1 MPGMEHPINKRDLV
15 NKTDMN
21 IVIVGHVDH
30 GKSTVIGRLLA
41 DTDSLPLGKLE
52 QVKET
57 CQRNSKPF
65 EYAFLLDALKDE
77 QSQGITID
85 AARCFFQTEQRN
97 YIIIDAPGHIE
108 FLKNMITG
116 AARAE
121 AALLVIDASEGVRE
135 NSKRHGY
142 MLSMLGIKQICV
154 LVNKMDL
161 VNYNERP
168 FRKIEREYRRFL
180 RKIDLEAAGFIPVSA
195 AEGENITNHSEKMQ
209 WYKGKNVLEMLDSFK
224 KEELPEDKPFRM
236 PVQDVY
242 KFTKNNDQRRII
254 AGTIESGRLSV
265 GDEVVFYPSGKRTKV
280 KTIEAF
286 NSEMPKTLSAG
297 WACGFT
303 VTEQIYVKRGEIAC
317 LAEEPKPKVTG
328 RVLVN
333 LFWLGKKPFVKDKT
347 YILKLGTARVG
358 VQLESINSVLDA
370 SSLDRVKK
378 DYIERYEVAEC
389 ILSMDRHIAF
399 DLMTDNAAT
408 SRFVIVD
415 EYEISGGGI
424 IMQDLE
430 DHTSWVRDKVLM
442 RNYKWIGSDI
452 SAETRAAKYNQKAA
466 LVLVTGEKGSPRKE
480 IARTLEK
487 QLFDDGRL
495 VYYLGIG
502 SLLYGV
508 DADIV
513 SGDIVP
519 FNRKEHIRR
528 LTEVSHIML
537 EAGMILIVSAIEL
550 NQEDLDVIYTGIPP
564 ERILTVWVGKGD
576 NTDLPAAIKLSGSED
591 IESSVEII
599 KELMTKQGILSYN
612 GNSRGF

>member
-1 MPGMEHPINKRDLV
+1 MEHPINKRDLI
-15 NKTDMN
+15 NKSDMN

-41 DTDSLPLGKLE
+41 DTHSLPIGKLE

-57 CQRNSKPF
+57 CRRNSKPF

-85 AARCFFQTEQRN
+85 AARCFFQTDLRN

-168 FRKIEREYRRFL
+168 FRRIEREYRRFL
-180 RKIDLEAAGFIPVSA
+180 RKIDLEPAGFIPVSA
-195 AEGENITNHSEKMQ
+195 AEGENIADHSAKMQ
-209 WYKGKNVLEMLDSFK
+209 WYEGMNVLEMLDSFK

-242 KFTKNNDQRRII
+242 KFTGNNDQRRII

-265 GDEVVFYPSGKRTKV
+265 GDEVIFYPSGKRTKV

-297 WACGFT
+297 WSCGFT

-317 LAEEPKPKVTG
+317 LAGEPKPKVTG
-328 RVLVN
+328 RILVN
-333 LFWLGKKPFVKDKT
+333 LFWLGKKPFIKDKT
-347 YILKLGTARVG
+347 YTLKLGTARVG
-358 VQLESINSVLDA
+358 VQLENISSVLDA
-370 SSLDRVKK
+370 SNLDRAKK
-378 DYIERYEVAEC
+378 DCIERYEVAEC

-424 IMQDLE
+424 IMQELE
-430 DHTSWVRDKVLM
+430 DHTSWVRNKVLM

-466 LVLVTGEKGSPRKE
+466 LVLVTGEKDGPRKE

-487 QLFDDGRL
+487 QLFRDGRL

-513 SGDIVP
+513 TDDMVP

-550 NQEDLDVIYTGIPP
+550 NQDDLAVINTGIPS
-564 ERILTVWVGKGD
+564 ERIFTIWVGKD
-576 NTDLPAAIKLSGSED
+576 ENNDLPAAIKLIGSEG
-591 IESSVEII
+591 IENSVNII

-612 GNSRGF
+612 GNNNRGF

>member
-1 MPGMEHPINKRDLV
+1 MENPINKRDLI

-41 DTDSLPLGKLE
+41 DTHSLPIGKLE

-57 CQRNSKPF
+57 CRRNSKPF

-85 AARCFFQTEQRN
+85 AARCFFQTELRN

-168 FRKIEREYRRFL
+168 FKRIEREYRRFL
-180 RKIDLEAAGFIPVSA
+180 RKIDIEPAGFVPVSA
-195 AEGENITNHSEKMQ
+195 SEGENIANHSDKMQ
-209 WYKGKNVLEMLDSFK
+209 WYEGKNVLEMLDSFQ

-242 KFTKNNDQRRII
+242 KFTKNNDRRRII

-265 GDEVVFYPSGKRTKV
+265 GDEIIFYPSGKRTKV

-286 NSEMPKTLSAG
+286 NSGIPKTLSAG

-317 LAEEPKPKVTG
+317 LAREPKPKVTG

-347 YILKLGTARVG
+347 YTLKLGTARVD
-358 VQLESINSVLDA
+358 VQLENVSSVLDA
-370 SSLDRVKK
+370 SNLDKIKK

-399 DLMTDNAAT
+399 DLMADNAIT

-430 DHTSWVRDKVLM
+430 DHTSWVRNKVLM

-452 SAETRAAKYNQKAA
+452 SAETRAAKYNQKAT
-466 LVLVTGEKGSPRKE
+466 LVLVTGEKESPRKE

-487 QLFDDGRL
+487 QLFHDGRL

-513 SGDIVP
+513 TNDMVP
-519 FNRKEHIRR
+519 YNRREHIRR
-528 LTEVSHIML
+528 LTEVSHIMM

-550 NQEDLDVIYTGIPP
+550 NQDDLDVICTGIPP
-564 ERILTVWVGKGD
+564 ERILTIWVGKD
-576 NTDLPAAIKLSGSED
+576 KENDLPAAVKLSGSEG
-591 IESSVEII
+591 IENSVKII

-612 GNSRGF
+612 GNNNRGF